1 MGRGQRHRGCRR
13 GRNTGLFSLGCEG
26 SQGTEL
32 NPALCSALGM
42 IFIQCLLSQ
51 AECDDAWRAGV
62 CSHAGRRDPGGSE
75 PPQTTRMTHRRVRA
89 GFVGEPCL
97 LSPLSLPVHV
107 PWGSP
112 CLAAGQ
118 RARLSH
124 TAGGEVK
131 VLLLIPK

>member
-1 MGRGQRHRGCRR
+1 MHGE
-13 GRNTGLFSLGCEG
+13 LGCAPMLEEG
-26 SQGTEL
+26 TQEGPIT
-32 NPALCSALGM
+32 P
-42 IFIQCLLSQ
+42 
-51 AECDDAWRAGV
+51 R
-62 CSHAGRRDPGGSE
+62 
-75 PPQTTRMTHRRVRA
+75 PPQTTRLTHRRVRA

-97 LSPLSLPVHV
+97 LSPLSLPVQV

-131 VLLLIPK
+131 VLLLIPE